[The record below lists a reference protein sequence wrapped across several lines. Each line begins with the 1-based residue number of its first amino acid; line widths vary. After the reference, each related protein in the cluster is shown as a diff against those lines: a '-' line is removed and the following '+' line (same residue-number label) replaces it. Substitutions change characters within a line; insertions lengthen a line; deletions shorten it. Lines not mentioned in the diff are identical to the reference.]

1 MLQLQSM
8 TNVVWCG
15 DDEFDSM
22 GYTAKFDT
30 QRFAPPSNTMDNC
43 IESQVMLQLL
53 KYISLSKYGMPI
65 NYHIHF

>member
-8 TNVVWCG
+8 TNVAWCCN
-15 DDEFDSM
+15 DRFDSM
-22 GYTAKFDT
+22 GYAAKFGT
-30 QRFAPPSNTMDNC
+30 YTTMDNC